1 MKKQYCKTSEEIIR
15 ILPDIGAAL
24 VTDRIAVD
32 GERVGYMTRLDSHN
46 QADSGW
52 VFYAGDETQ
61 EYLDDSRNTSVM
73 ALNTI
78 ANFDFSILPFLM
90 FPPGTQ
96 VERSKNGELQ
106 AIGAQDN
113 EPNIRFLLPAFPG
126 LNRLTQSWEVQIQEH
141 LLRRIEKGELIMWRP
156 GLTFYVTCFV
166 SNDQDERALVAD
178 FMTDISKNAENLF
191 VERSRS
197 FTQIRYDLIESVE
210 GQEQKGVYIS
220 GFSDGNVIHIAAYYD
235 QEPERTIIQSFA
247 RSLRFRS

>member
-32 GERVGYMTRLDSHN
+32 GERVGYMARLDSLN
-46 QADSGW
+46 KADSGW
-52 VFYAGDETQ
+52 AFYAGDETQ
-61 EYLDDSRNTSVM
+61 EYLDAPYNTSVM

-78 ANFDFSILPFLM
+78 ANFDSSILPFLM

-96 VERSKNGELQ
+96 VERNKSGELQ
-106 AIGAQDN
+106 VIGVQDD
-113 EPNIRFLLPAFPG
+113 EPSIRFLLPAFPG

-141 LLRRIEKGELIMWRP
+141 MLRRIEKGELIMWRP

-166 SNDQDERALVAD
+166 SDDQDERALVVD
-178 FMTDISKNAENLF
+178 FMKDISKNAESLF
-191 VERSRS
+191 VDRAKG
-197 FTQIRYDLIESVE
+197 FTQIQYDLIESVE
-210 GQEQKGVYIS
+210 GQDQKGAYIS

-235 QEPERTIIQSFA
+235 QEPERTILQSFA
-247 RSLRFRS
+247 RSLKFRG